1 MTNIKEANKSSKID
15 ICEII
20 RDNIHNNNTSASS
33 QGYYHYATVLPSR
46 QNSGWCD
53 QGIYWN

>member
-20 RDNIHNNNTSASS
+20 RENIHINNSVSS

-46 QNSGWCD
+46 QNSGWWD